1 MHEDDI
7 YVKIH
12 KLIYIYIYIMKK
24 RIAKM
29 VKESNHILD
38 ASLTYHNQ
46 GGGGNVTKHQFLP
59 PPN

>member
-12 KLIYIYIYIMKK
+12 KLIYIYIYIYIYIMKK

-46 GGGGNVTKHQFLP
+46 GGGGVM
-59 PPN
+59 